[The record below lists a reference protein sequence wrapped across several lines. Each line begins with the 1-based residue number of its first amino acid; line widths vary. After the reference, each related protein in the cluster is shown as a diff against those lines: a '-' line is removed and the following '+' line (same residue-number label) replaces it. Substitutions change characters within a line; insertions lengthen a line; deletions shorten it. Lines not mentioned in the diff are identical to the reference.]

1 LNKTKLTAVSIL
13 LLTALAVGATPERSK
28 GISMHLL
35 PKRVADLSGSKW
47 GLTVSAADYLTP
59 DAGSTTLQTGA
70 EFRSFVRKQSSS
82 VKQNGVWI
90 VVTTNLEAYSK
101 SENTFLEQVM
111 SICAADKI
119 PLFICRASNLPD
131 GWKRYDRLD

>member
-1 LNKTKLTAVSIL
+1 
-13 LLTALAVGATPERSK
+13 
-28 GISMHLL
+28 MHLL

-90 VVTTNLEAYSK
+90 VTTNPEAYSK

-131 GWKRYDRLD
+131 GWKRYARLD

>member
-1 LNKTKLTAVSIL
+1 MNTKFTAVLIL
-13 LLTALAVGATPERSK
+13 LLTTLAVAATPERSK
-28 GISMHLL
+28 GISMHML
-35 PKRVADLSGSKW
+35 PKSVADLSGSKW
-47 GLTVSAADYLTP
+47 GLTVSAADNLTP
-59 DAGSTTLQTGA
+59 DAGSTTLQTGT

-90 VVTTNLEAYSK
+90 VTTNPEAYSK

-131 GWKRYDRLD
+131 GWRRYDRLD

>member
-1 LNKTKLTAVSIL
+1 
-13 LLTALAVGATPERSK
+13 
-28 GISMHLL
+28 MHLL

-70 EFRSFVRKQSSS
+70 EFRSFARKQSSS

-90 VVTTNLEAYSK
+90 VTTNPEAYSK
-101 SENTFLEQVM
+101 SGNTFLEQVM